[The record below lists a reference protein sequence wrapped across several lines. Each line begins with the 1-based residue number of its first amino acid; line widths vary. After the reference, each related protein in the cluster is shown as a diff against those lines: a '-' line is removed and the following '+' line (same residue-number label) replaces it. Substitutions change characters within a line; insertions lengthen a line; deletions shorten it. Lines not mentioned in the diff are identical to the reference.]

1 MKKKYYLFKF
11 DFLLVNIFSIV
22 LFIIMYLIS
31 YLLFDYNILNSL
43 LFDKTNWFLVLF
55 YYLLYTFL
63 HELLHSIAYI
73 LDGAKFKNI
82 TFGIMLEKGI
92 LYCLC
97 KQNISKKNIL
107 VSTMFP
113 LFFIGIVTYIF
124 GIMYDLDMLTLLS
137 IFNIAGCSGD
147 IIMFMFISKLKN
159 IEFSELDDP
168 VYFAIYSSK
177 DVSKI
182 KHFGLK
188 YEGRVDKIKRD
199 DKRKI
204 VISAFSIFLL
214 LFLLIISFI

>member
-11 DFLLVNIFSIV
+11 DFLLINIFS
-22 LFIIMYLIS
+22 LFLFFLMYLIS
-31 YLLFDYNILNSL
+31 YFIFDYNIFSSL
-43 LFDKTNWFLVLF
+43 LFDKTNWFLILF

-63 HELLHSIAYI
+63 HELLHAIAYI
-73 LDGAKFKNI
+73 IGGAKAKNI

-97 KQNISKKNIL
+97 KQNISKRNIL
-107 VSTMFP
+107 TSTMFP
-113 LFFIGIVTYIF
+113 LFFIGIVTYII
-124 GIMYDLDMLTLLS
+124 GVTYNLDILTLLS
-137 IFNIAGCSGD
+137 IFNISGCSGD
-147 IIMFMFISKLKN
+147 IVMFMFISKLKN

-168 VYFAIYSSK
+168 VYFAIYSGK

-188 YEGRVDKIKRD
+188 YEGKVEKIKRE

-204 VISAFSIFLL
+204 VVSIFSIFLL
-214 LFLLIISFI
+214 LFLLFISFS

>member
-11 DFLLVNIFSIV
+11 DFLLVNVLSIV
-22 LFIIMYLIS
+22 LFIFMYLIS
-31 YLLFDYNILNSL
+31 YFLFDYNILNSL
-43 LFDKTNWFLVLF
+43 LFDKTNWFLILF
-55 YYLLYTFL
+55 YYLLYTFI
-63 HELLHSIAYI
+63 HELLHSIAYV
-73 LDGAKFKNI
+73 LGGAKFKNI

-97 KQNISKKNIL
+97 KQNISRRNIL

-113 LFFIGIVTYIF
+113 LFFIGIVTYVI
-124 GIMYDLDMLTLLS
+124 GIIYDLDMLTILS
-137 IFNIAGCSGD
+137 IFNISGCSGD
-147 IIMFMFISKLKN
+147 IVMFIFISKLKN

-168 VYFAIYSSK
+168 VCFAIYSSK

-188 YEGRVDKIKRD
+188 YIEKVDKIKRD

-204 VISAFSIFLL
+204 VISVF
-214 LFLLIISFI
+214 